1 MIINNTATTLNVN
14 QIIEGKNGPFGPPKN
29 NVVKTDA
36 VAIAAAN
43 SPK

>member
-1 MIINNTATTLNVN
+1 MIINRTPTTLSVN
-14 QIIEGKNGPFGPPKN
+14 QIIEGKKGPFGPPKN

-36 VAIAAAN
+36 VAMAAAN